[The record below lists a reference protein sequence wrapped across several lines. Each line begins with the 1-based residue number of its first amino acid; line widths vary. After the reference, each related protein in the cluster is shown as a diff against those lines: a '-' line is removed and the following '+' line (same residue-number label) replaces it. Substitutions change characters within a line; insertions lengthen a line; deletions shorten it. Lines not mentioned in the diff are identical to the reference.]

1 MEAVVGSALGLEDA
15 EQTSELSSAEAVGA
29 KAGNQDMCGGEG
41 GLPDT
46 GDKDGGQAGEAGPCP
61 SLT

>member
-29 KAGNQDMCGGEG
+29 KAGDQGMWWGGG
-41 GLPDT
+41 WL
-46 GDKDGGQAGEAGPCP
+46 A
-61 SLT
+61 

>member
-29 KAGNQDMCGGEG
+29 KAGDQGMWWGGG
-41 GLPDT
+41 RL
-46 GDKDGGQAGEAGPCP
+46 A
-61 SLT
+61 